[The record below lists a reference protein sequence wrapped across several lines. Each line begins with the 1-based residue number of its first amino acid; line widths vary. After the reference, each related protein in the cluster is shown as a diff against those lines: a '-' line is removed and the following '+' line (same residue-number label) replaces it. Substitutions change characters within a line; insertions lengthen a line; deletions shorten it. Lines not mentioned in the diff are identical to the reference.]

1 MNLKGKVSGLALILL
16 LIVTLHFSCLVISRF
31 SSSRAREAVD
41 LYHHACAR
49 VDVHSGTQKAGRT
62 DAGEC
67 HEAGTS
73 WIS

>member
-49 VDVHSGTQKAGRT
+49 VDVHSGT
-62 DAGEC
+62 
-67 HEAGTS
+67 
-73 WIS
+73 